1 MAFDKRECA
10 RLRRDGAGRHT
21 RVPRQGHRGRDG
33 DDRARLRART
43 AAALA
48 RARLAVRAAG
58 RACVSPSRPGVLA
71 LALRLALEWLYLY
84 DGGSVD
90 QRGLPFSMCCEV
102 GRRCKSAGFSTGF
115 PQFAQCFVRAHTA
128 VSSLCGSIYQM
139 NFLKRPGHLFKGG
152 GVQGRSP
159 CPRSAERGI
168 PLCFIKRR
176 RGSKGEP
183 SPGVPPFIYSC
194 TLCVCADTLG
204 GCRCPVLRFD
214 PISLVL
220 AQRNGVEP
228 PKKSAFFTPVSPP
241 SA

>member
-1 MAFDKRECA
+1 M
-10 RLRRDGAGRHT
+10 
-21 RVPRQGHRGRDG
+21 PRQGHRGRDG
-33 DDRARLRART
+33 DDRARLRARA

-71 LALRLALEWLYLY
+71 SALRLALEWLYLY

-128 VSSLCGSIYQM
+128 VSSLCGSIYQI

-152 GVQGRSP
+152 GVQRQSLW
-159 CPRSAERGI
+159 PRSAERGTL
-168 PLCFIKRR
+168 LCLLKRR

-183 SPGVPPFIYSC
+183 SPGVPPFIFFALY
-194 TLCVCADTLG
+194 VCAVSLG
-204 GCRCPVLRFD
+204 GSRYLALPFD

-228 PKKSAFFTPVSPP
+228 PKKSAFFTLVAPP
-241 SA
+241 FA

>member
-48 RARLAVRAAG
+48 RTRLAVRAAG

-71 LALRLALEWLYLY
+71 SALRLALEWLYLY

-102 GRRCKSAGFSTGF
+102 GRRCKSAGFSTCF
-115 PQFAQCFVRAHTA
+115 PQFVQCFVRAHTA
-128 VSSLCGSIYQM
+128 VSSLCGSIYQI
-139 NFLKRPGHLFKGG
+139 NFLKRPGHLYKGG
-152 GVQGRSP
+152 GVQGRRP
-159 CPRSAERGI
+159 WPRSAERG
-168 PLCFIKRR
+168 
-176 RGSKGEP
+176 
-183 SPGVPPFIYSC
+183 
-194 TLCVCADTLG
+194 TLLLLIEGQEG
-204 GCRCPVLRFD
+204 G
-214 PISLVL
+214 
-220 AQRNGVEP
+220 
-228 PKKSAFFTPVSPP
+228 
-241 SA
+241 

>member
-152 GVQGRSP
+152 GVQRQSLWPPAAAG
-159 CPRSAERGI
+159 GTL
-168 PLCFIKRR
+168 LCLFERR
-176 RGSKGEP
+176 RGVKGEP
-183 SPGVPPFIYSC
+183 SPGVPPFLLG
-194 TLCVCADTLG
+194 LCVCADTLG
-204 GCRCPVLRFD
+204 GGRCPVLRFD

-228 PKKSAFFTPVSPP
+228 PKKSAFFTLVAPP
-241 SA
+241 FA

>member
-84 DGGSVD
+84 DGGERRSARPSLFHVL
-90 QRGLPFSMCCEV
+90 RGRTAVQIGGVFH
-102 GRRCKSAGFSTGF
+102 RFSTVCTMFCTGAHGCIF
-115 PQFAQCFVRAHTA
+115 PMRQHIPDELFETPRSPFQRWRGAGAKPGRTESVCVRMRAHA
-128 VSSLCGSIYQM
+128 GACQIWH
-139 NFLKRPGHLFKGG
+139 N
-152 GVQGRSP
+152 
-159 CPRSAERGI
+159 
-168 PLCFIKRR
+168 
-176 RGSKGEP
+176 GE
-183 SPGVPPFIYSC
+183 G
-194 TLCVCADTLG
+194 A
-204 GCRCPVLRFD
+204 
-214 PISLVL
+214 
-220 AQRNGVEP
+220 
-228 PKKSAFFTPVSPP
+228 
-241 SA
+241 

>member
-152 GVQGRSP
+152 GVQGQSRAGLKAYGPYASACGRMRAHAKYGIMGRGPNGAPSP
-159 CPRSAERGI
+159 LFRAPRDRAAKERQRGRERGA
-168 PLCFIKRR
+168 RNH
-176 RGSKGEP
+176 
-183 SPGVPPFIYSC
+183 PP
-194 TLCVCADTLG
+194 
-204 GCRCPVLRFD
+204 
-214 PISLVL
+214 
-220 AQRNGVEP
+220 Q
-228 PKKSAFFTPVSPP
+228 
-241 SA
+241 

>member
-1 MAFDKRECA
+1 M
-10 RLRRDGAGRHT
+10 
-21 RVPRQGHRGRDG
+21 PRQGHRGRDG

-48 RARLAVRAAG
+48 RGRLAVRAAG

-90 QRGLPFSMCCEV
+90 QRGLSFSMCCEV

-128 VSSLCGSIYQM
+128 VSSLCGSIYQI

-152 GVQGRSP
+152 GVQGGTLAGGSLFIFCVVRVRRYAGWFSLACPAIRPHFFGACPKKRCRAAKEKRFEASTSP
-159 CPRSAERGI
+159 WWARP
-168 PLCFIKRR
+168 PL
-176 RGSKGEP
+176 
-183 SPGVPPFIYSC
+183 PFGRKPQRDKLVRQVDLY
-194 TLCVCADTLG
+194 TLG
-204 GCRCPVLRFD
+204 
-214 PISLVL
+214 
-220 AQRNGVEP
+220 
-228 PKKSAFFTPVSPP
+228 
-241 SA
+241 